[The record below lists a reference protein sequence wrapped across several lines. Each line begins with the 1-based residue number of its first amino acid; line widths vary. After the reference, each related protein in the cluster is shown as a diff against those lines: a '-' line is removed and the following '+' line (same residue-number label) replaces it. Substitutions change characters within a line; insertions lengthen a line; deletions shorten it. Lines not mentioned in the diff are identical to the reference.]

1 MFLSIWEK
9 EAELFPQK
17 WRNPLKPV
25 FIIVFPLEAFQ
36 SQIQSKILTINSD
49 FPEIS
54 CNHLFVLLIEPLCN
68 FCSFFFFNEHAFLL
82 SDDDSDSSFEKEKNG
97 SSTGAFGQDH
107 NEPRRGWGV
116 MNVGS
121 SVLMLGPSL
130 GCWQGAPN
138 WCPKPD
144 ITWLCL
150 FWLYSWFPV
159 CCFIHLSNS
168 VFRNGS
174 AGLFL
179 VF

>member
-1 MFLSIWEK
+1 MKKPFKACIHYSFSPWSFSVSNSKQNFNNKLWLS
-9 EAELFPQK
+9 
-17 WRNPLKPV
+17 RNQL
-25 FIIVFPLEAFQ
+25 Q
-36 SQIQSKILTINSD
+36 S
-49 FPEIS
+49 P
-54 CNHLFVLLIEPLCN
+54 
-68 FCSFFFFNEHAFLL
+68 FCSFNRTTLHLLEFFFFNEHAFLL